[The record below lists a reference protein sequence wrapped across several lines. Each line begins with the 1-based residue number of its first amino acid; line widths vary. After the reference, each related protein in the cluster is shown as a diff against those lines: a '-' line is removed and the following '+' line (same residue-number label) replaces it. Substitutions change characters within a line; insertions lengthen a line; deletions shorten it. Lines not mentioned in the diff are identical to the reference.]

1 VSLIDKILSFF
12 GLKIVRPMKHESK
25 MTNEELLYFY
35 EWAIDI
41 HFSSLAKDFQKELEK
56 RGLIKK
62 E

>member
-1 VSLIDKILSFF
+1 
-12 GLKIVRPMKHESK
+12 MKHESK